1 MVLYA
6 NIDGFDA
13 TDYTLEYDK
22 LNVMDRWLL
31 SRLYSTVKAVDDDL
45 GNYKIPEAAR
55 ALDDFVDEMSNWYVR
70 RSRERFWAKGHGA
83 G

>member
-1 MVLYA
+1 M
-6 NIDGFDA
+6 
-13 TDYTLEYDK
+13 
-22 LNVMDRWLL
+22 

-70 RSRERFWAKGHGA
+70 RSPRAVLCKGHGA